1 MILLTV
7 DGCEYCKKVK
17 TYLKSK
23 NINYEEYNLSKK
35 ENREMRKHY
44 RNSNYETFPVLEN
57 DGWSIEGYNLTLM
70 KELLNGK

>member
-7 DGCEYCKKVK
+7 DGCKYCKKVK

-35 ENREMRKHY
+35 ENREMRKYY
-44 RNSNYETFPVLEN
+44 RDSKYETFPILEG
-57 DGWSIEGYNLTLM
+57 DGWSIEGYNLNMMEVLID
-70 KELLNGK
+70 GK